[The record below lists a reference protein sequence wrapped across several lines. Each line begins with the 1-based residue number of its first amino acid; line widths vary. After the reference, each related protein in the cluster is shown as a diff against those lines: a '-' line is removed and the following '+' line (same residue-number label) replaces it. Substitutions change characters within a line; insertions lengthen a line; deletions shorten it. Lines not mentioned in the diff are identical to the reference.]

1 MPAWNV
7 GSKVARDAIRL
18 ASLAAILL
26 AVALPASS
34 QSPPPA
40 SPYLGQPLPGATPR
54 LFAPGIVNTGL
65 MTRDST
71 MTPDGREFY
80 FRVGLGG
87 FSASAIAVTR
97 LVGGRWSAPE
107 IAPFSRDSRWRDLEP
122 FISPDGRELFFTSD
136 RPDDPAGTVHG
147 SFGIWVAQRQGSSWG
162 PPRRLP
168 AAINVGDTF
177 HATTTRD
184 GTLYFG
190 RDGDGSGE
198 IWRAKRGP
206 GGYLAPEKLGAPF
219 NAGQGRYNPT
229 VAADE
234 SFVILPIIG
243 LADSLGGSDYYI
255 VFRGKDDTWSQPINL
270 GAPINSPADGE
281 ISARLSPDGK
291 YLFFSSSRVQPP
303 APGPR
308 TFAGLRRRM
317 TEPGKNGE
325 VALYWVEAPFID
337 GLRKKAVWKR

>member
-1 MPAWNV
+1 
-7 GSKVARDAIRL
+7 
-18 ASLAAILL
+18 
-26 AVALPASS
+26 
-34 QSPPPA
+34 
-40 SPYLGQPLPGATPR
+40 
-54 LFAPGIVNTGL
+54 

-87 FSASAIAVTR
+87 FSASAIVVTR
-97 LVGGRWSAPE
+97 LVDGRWTAPE
-107 IAPFSRDSRWRDLEP
+107 IVPFSRDSRWRDLEP

-136 RPDDPAGTVHG
+136 RPANPPGPSSQPADAAARTAGPG
-147 SFGIWVAQRQGSSWG
+147 GAPAQAAAKPGPFGIWVAERQGASWG

-168 AAINVGDTF
+168 DAINVGDTF
-177 HATTTRD
+177 HASVTRD

-206 GGYLAPEKLGAPF
+206 NGYLAPEKLGAPF
-219 NAGQGRYNPT
+219 TAGQGRYNPT

-243 LADSLGGSDYYI
+243 LPDSLGGSDYYI
-255 VFRGKDDTWSQPINL
+255 VFRAKDDTWSQPINL
-270 GAPINSPADGE
+270 GAPVSSPADGE
-281 ISARLSPDGK
+281 ISARLSPDGQ

-308 TFAGLRRRM
+308 TFAGLRRQM

-325 VALYWVEAPFID
+325 VALYWVEASFIEA
-337 GLRKKAVWKR
+337 LRQKAGKQ